1 MRLVLADDHDIVRR
15 GLRALLQ
22 NEPGIEIVGEASD
35 GREALN
41 LCQTLQPDLAILDI
55 AMPQLN
61 GIEVAAQAIRHNPQ
75 LRVIMLSMHAH
86 ESYVIRSLTAGA
98 KGYLLKDA
106 TEEDLVPA
114 VRAVSQGRSF
124 FSPAISH
131 ILAEDYVRYLQQS
144 GQEDSYSL
152 LTDREKEILQ
162 LLAEGRSNK
171 EVASLLGI
179 GLSTVETH
187 RANTMQKLALH
198 NTAELVLYAVRKGI
212 VQSTTDREAR

>member
-187 RANTMQKLALH
+187 RAKTMQKLALH

-212 VQSTTDREAR
+212 VQ